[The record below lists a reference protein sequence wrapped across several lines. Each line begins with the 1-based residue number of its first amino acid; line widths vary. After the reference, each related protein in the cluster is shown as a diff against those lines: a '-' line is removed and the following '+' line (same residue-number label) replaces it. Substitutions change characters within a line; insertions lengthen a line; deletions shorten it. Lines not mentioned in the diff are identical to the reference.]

1 MRAIAKILRI
11 AALTTI
17 AALSACGGGGGGAAA
32 PVSSG
37 SGSTPPPPPPPTT
50 AANVLAVEV
59 SAGPDASQPDIN
71 TLFTTVKVCVPGS
84 TTQCHTIDNIQVDT
98 GSYGLRLI
106 SSVVT
111 LTLPVETIGAGNTL
125 VECTQF
131 ADGYSWGSVVTADLQ
146 IAGETASAVPV
157 QLIGSSGIPAA
168 PETCTGATANPE
180 NTVAT
185 FFANGLLGVGIFA
198 QDCGP
203 SCVSAG
209 SSSDAY
215 SSYYA
220 CSASACQPSGTG
232 TLTAQVTN
240 PVTLFAVDNNG
251 VIITLASVPA
261 NGAASVTGTM
271 TFGIDTESN
280 NKSGTQNVVALDPD
294 DGQFSTSF
302 NGQSLPDSVFDTGSN
317 GYYFADSSITQ
328 CTGAYAGFYCPSG
341 PLSLSA
347 TVQGQDDAGAVVGT
361 AFTVPFSV
369 ASAETLNTSEPSYI
383 AFSNLAGVLPTTG
396 NASLTGSFDWG
407 LPFYYGQTVY
417 TLFEGYSSSVATGP
431 YVAF

>member
-1 MRAIAKILRI
+1 MRAFAKILRI
-11 AALTTI
+11 AGLTMMAALT
-17 AALSACGGGGGGAAA
+17 ACGGGGGGPAA
-32 PVSSG
+32 PSSG
-37 SGSTPPPPPPPTT
+37 GGSPPPPPPSS
-50 AANVLAVEV
+50 AANVLAIQVGP
-59 SAGPDASQPDIN
+59 GPDSSTQGADIN
-71 TLFTTVKVCVPGS
+71 TLFTTVTVCVPGS
-84 TTQCHTIDNIQVDT
+84 TTQCQTIDNIQVDT

-111 LTLPVETIGAGNTL
+111 LTLPVETISGGNTL

-146 IAGETASAVPV
+146 IAGETASSVPV

-168 PETCTGATANPE
+168 PNTCSGTGIAE
-180 NTVAT
+180 NTVAS
-185 FFANGLLGVGIFA
+185 FFANGLLGVGVFA

-215 SSYYA
+215 SAYYA

-240 PVTLFAVDNNG
+240 PVTLFAADNNG

-261 NGAASVTGTM
+261 NGSASVTGTM
-271 TFGIDTESN
+271 TFGVDTESN
-280 NKSGTQNVVALDPD
+280 NKSGTQSVVALDPD
-294 DGQFSTSF
+294 VGEFSTSF

-317 GYYFADSSITQ
+317 GYYFVDTGITQ
-328 CTGAYAGFYCPSG
+328 CTGNYAGFYCPTS

-347 TVQGQDDAGAVVGT
+347 KVQGEDENGALVGT
-361 AFTVPFSV
+361 AYPVNFSV
-369 ASAETLNTSEPSYI
+369 ASAETLNTSEPSFI
-383 AFSNLAGVLPTTG
+383 AFSNLAGGPPTTG
-396 NASLTGSFDWG
+396 NTTLSDSFDWG
-407 LPFYYGQTVY
+407 LPFYYGRTVY
-417 TLFEGYSSSVATGP
+417 TVFEGYSSSVATGP
-431 YVAF
+431 YTAF